1 MAGLLEG
8 HPTTHLGL
16 VVLLLVGV
24 VLICLKIAPWTRKE
38 PLSRFPVI
46 KLPSNDMQP
55 GLTQGSILIMQYPD
69 QPYDIQVPAKRM
81 TILPRKYL
89 DEIKRFPESQM
100 SFKALVKDAM
110 VGEYTLIAT
119 HDHSLVTALRRDL
132 TQNIVHAH
140 ELLQE
145 EAVSVVNKKLGFCG
159 KGKSYGPIFEHEER
173 SCNVEKPKD
182 YAPVKL
188 LPTLLEMVS
197 SMTSRV
203 LVGLPL
209 CHDKE
214 WLGCML
220 KYTEDAFKA
229 GMILYLTPNIIHPL
243 LNIFLP
249 QLWAVRRHYSTVKR
263 LLGPILQDRVEK
275 LKDPDY
281 KPPRDIIQS
290 FIDINEEK
298 GKSLD
303 FQATNQLMAAFTSMH
318 TTSMN
323 ACHALFHLAA
333 APEYMD
339 PLREEVAAVL
349 AEEGNITSKNAMM
362 KLRKLDSFLRETQR
376 LNPSSFVGMERKVL
390 VTTTLSDGTVLPAG
404 STFGFNSFQINY
416 DPQLWENPEKFD
428 GFRFERLRASEG
440 NEHKYQATSI
450 GLESLSFGLG
460 THACPGRFFAI
471 NEIKILLAHLIMNYD
486 WAFPEGRG
494 RPENITLIS
503 ALLID
508 PNSEVLCRRRQ

>member
-1 MAGLLEG
+1 MAGLLEAY
-8 HPTTHLGL
+8 PTTHLWL
-16 VVLLLVGV
+16 VVLLLLGV
-24 VLICLKIAPWTRKE
+24 LWICLKGATGTRKV
-38 PLSRFPVI
+38 PATGFPVI
-46 KLPSNDMQP
+46 KLKSNDMEP
-55 GLTQGSILIMQYPD
+55 GIIEGSKLYPD
-69 QPYDIQVPAKRM
+69 QPYEIQVPAKQM
-81 TILPRKYL
+81 IILPRKYL

-110 VGEYTLIAT
+110 AGEYTMIAT

-145 EAVSVVNKKLGFCG
+145 EAISVVKTKLGFCG
-159 KGKSYGPIFEHEER
+159 
-173 SCNVEKPKD
+173 ND

-188 LPTLLEMVS
+188 LPTLLDMVS

-209 CHDKE
+209 CHNEE
-214 WLGCML
+214 WLGCIL

-229 GMILYLTPNIIHPL
+229 GMILHMTPSIIHPL
-243 LNIFLP
+243 LNMFLP
-249 QLWAVRRHYSTVKR
+249 QLWAVRRHYATVKR
-263 LLGPILQDRVEK
+263 LLKPILEERIEK
-275 LKDPDY
+275 LKDPAY
-281 KPPRDIIQS
+281 KPPRDMIQS
-290 FIDINEEK
+290 FININPQK
-298 GKSLD
+298 GMSLD

-333 APEYMD
+333 APEHVA
-339 PLREEVAAVL
+339 PLREEIETVL
-349 AEEGNITSKNAMM
+349 AEEGGLTSKAAMQ

-390 VTTTLSDGTVLPAG
+390 VTTKLSDGTVLPAG
-404 STFGFNSFQINY
+404 SILGFDSFQINY
-416 DPQLWENPEKFD
+416 DTQLWENPEKFD
-428 GFRFERLRASEG
+428 GFRFARLRAADG
-440 NEHKYQATSI
+440 NDHKYQATSI

-471 NEIKILLAHLIMNYD
+471 NETKILLAHLIMNYD
-486 WAFPEGRG
+486 WAFPDGQG
-494 RPENITLIS
+494 RPKNFTLIS
-503 ALLID
+503 ALLIN
-508 PNSEVLCRRRQ
+508 PESEVLCRRRQ

>member
-16 VVLLLVGV
+16 VVLLLAGV

-55 GLTQGSILIMQYPD
+55 GLTQGSILTMQYPD

-159 KGKSYGPIFEHEER
+159 NGKSYGPIFEHEER

-229 GMILYLTPNIIHPL
+229 
-243 LNIFLP
+243 
-249 QLWAVRRHYSTVKR
+249 
-263 LLGPILQDRVEK
+263 DRVEK

-333 APEYMD
+333 APEYMA
-339 PLREEVAAVL
+339 PLREEVATVL